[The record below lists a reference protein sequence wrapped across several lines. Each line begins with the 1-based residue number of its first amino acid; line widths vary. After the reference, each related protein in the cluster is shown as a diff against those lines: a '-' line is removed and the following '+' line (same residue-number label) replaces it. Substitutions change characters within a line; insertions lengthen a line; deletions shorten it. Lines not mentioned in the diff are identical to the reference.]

1 MINEFCNG
9 RIDTLW
15 GWKCPE
21 SRLPSVSAAAAS
33 TLAYSRLT
41 TLPAVPYPPRYPTP
55 AVHNNNNAAL
65 TQTVAKSQFHLFS
78 SPTFVATDICHLRVS
93 GSHTLLSGVAGYRM
107 LSVLQWPFFVD
118 GCPWLILTLM
128 TRKMSLSFEHSS
140 SIYKV
145 RKVNPTR

>member
-9 RIDTLW
+9 RIDTLL

-21 SRLPSVSAAAAS
+21 SRLPSVSAAAS

-41 TLPAVPYPPRYPTP
+41 TLPAIPYPPRYPTP
-55 AVHNNNNAAL
+55 AMHNNNNAAL

-78 SPTFVATDICHLRVS
+78 SPTFVATDIFIWEYQD
-93 GSHTLLSGVAGYRM
+93 HTLC
-107 LSVLQWPFFVD
+107 SVGWPGIGCFLLFQRPFFVD

-145 RKVNPTR
+145 RKLNPTR